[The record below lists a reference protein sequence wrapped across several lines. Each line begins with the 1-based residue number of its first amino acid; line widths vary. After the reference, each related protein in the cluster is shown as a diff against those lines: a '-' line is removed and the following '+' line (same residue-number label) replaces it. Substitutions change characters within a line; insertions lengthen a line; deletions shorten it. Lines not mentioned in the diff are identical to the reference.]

1 MALDLQYTH
10 YLASLQSYLTQE
22 QTDKALI
29 LIGYVERDFIR
40 FYRAGRLEEGL
51 QFAKENLARSKSLLN
66 QLTPD
71 EKVAQLH
78 ALVDVLSFEG
88 IQNHADILSFVQL
101 RTEYHQRLTSLPVTT
116 EKYMPL
122 MTHIVKDFGELAEK
136 DALAFANHLEST
148 LDVIYYVNA
157 HLRDKLTVKR
167 VLDHVNR
174 QCNPA
179 AVQRGFNTEMGMS
192 IRDYINVKKIREAQR
207 MLLVS
212 MLPIGQIAQE
222 LNFYDAADF
231 SKRFKRE
238 IGMTPLEYRQQKSE
252 VD

>member
-1 MALDLQYTH
+1 MAPDLQYTH
-10 YLASLQSYLTQE
+10 YLDSLQSYLAHD
-22 QTDKALI
+22 QTAKALI

-40 FYRAGRLEEGL
+40 FYRAGRLVEGV
-51 QFAKENLARSKSLLN
+51 QFAKENLARSRELLE

-78 ALVDVLSFEG
+78 ALVDILSFEG
-88 IQNHADILSFVQL
+88 IQNHADILAFVQL
-101 RTEYHQRLTSLPVTT
+101 RTQYHQQLAALPVTT
-116 EKYMPL
+116 EKYIPWMER
-122 MTHIVKDFGELAEK
+122 IIEDFGKLAK
-136 DALAFANHLEST
+136 KNALSFANHLEST

-157 HLRDKLTVKR
+157 HLRDKLTVR
-167 VLDHVNR
+167 QVLTHVTQ
-174 QCNPA
+174 QCNPTG
-179 AVQRGFNTEMGMS
+179 VQRGFNTEMGMS

-207 MLLVS
+207 ILLVDTV
-212 MLPIGQIAQE
+212 PIRQIAAD

-238 IGMTPLEYRQQKSE
+238 IGVTPLEYRQQNSK